1 MNPYVLFQ
9 QAPILELIVAYTT
22 LTFLLHMIH
31 PCVWNLLQKVS
42 VRPVLLSHVVFYV
55 PPQRAILVI
64 DVFTECT
71 IKSRLWNPKR
81 NAHTKLYWPLWTMYF
96 LMMASNV
103 FHQQTF
109 LYKYFRAFLTS
120 EPKSLNR
127 IVLAKLGVML
137 GITTIRDS
145 RQKCKSK
152 SECHAGHYHH
162 SRIPTEMHTQN
173 YTGPYER
180 CIFLWWFPTCFFYSL
195 FSHILHNR
203 TWRLW
208 QRRVGKSGWPC

>member
-1 MNPYVLFQ
+1 M
-9 QAPILELIVAYTT
+9 
-22 LTFLLHMIH
+22 
-31 PCVWNLLQKVS
+31 
-42 VRPVLLSHVVFYV
+42 
-55 PPQRAILVI
+55 
-64 DVFTECT
+64 
-71 IKSRLWNPKR
+71 
-81 NAHTKLYWPLWTMYF
+81 MYF

-109 LYKYFRAFLTS
+109 LYKYFCAFLTS
-120 EPKSLNR
+120 EHKSLNR

-173 YTGPYER
+173 HTGPYER
-180 CIFLWWFPTCFFYSL
+180 CIFFTFHIIIFQKCVVSHFTVHPCLKPM
-195 FSHILHNR
+195 FSSDNFLRVKRSAGRHISR
-203 TWRLW
+203 
-208 QRRVGKSGWPC
+208 KA